1 MTHSRRRTRITF
13 LPRCWPAAVTVA
25 LLTATRPVSAQW
37 GFWQADSLLAEG
49 RLAPAESAYYAGLR
63 VAPRDPTRRAALG
76 RFLAARGGVRAG
88 AVLLEEAQF
97 FGGDSAA
104 LARALVPLYLRLRDF
119 RALYDLKP
127 SVISSAE
134 RRRATWLVNRPSDA
148 RLRDTV
154 VLLSYK
160 PIGDGRGLGTVMLR
174 FGRSE
179 IAAVIDPRVSGI
191 VVPSTFR
198 GDIRAFGTEGP
209 RTIGIADSL
218 RIGTV
223 TFTNVPAVM
232 GNADE
237 TARVG
242 FDVLG
247 PYFPGFD
254 PAKGMLTLRRVGRR
268 SPPPA
273 GSRIP
278 ALFDENG
285 MRLLIGGRWQASDA
299 SMPAMLL
306 ATRRWIWDWKL
317 GDVVLQ
323 P

>member
-1 MTHSRRRTRITF
+1 MAMLAPIHS
-13 LPRCWPAAVTVA
+13 AG
-25 LLTATRPVSAQW
+25 AQW

-49 RLAPAESAYYAGLR
+49 HLASAESAYYAATR
-63 VAPRDPTRRAALG
+63 AAPRDPTKRAALG

-97 FGGDSAA
+97 FGGDSSA
-104 LARALVPLYLRLRDF
+104 LARALVPLYVRLRDF
-119 RALYDLKP
+119 RALYELKP
-127 SVISSAE
+127 SVISAAE
-134 RRRATWLVNRPSDA
+134 RRRAIWLVNRPSDA
-148 RLRDTV
+148 RLRDSV
-154 VLLSYK
+154 VLLSYR
-160 PIGDGRGLGTVMLR
+160 PMGDGRGLGTVMLR
-174 FGRSE
+174 FGRTE
-179 IAAVIDPRVSGI
+179 IAAVIDPQVSGL
-191 VVPSTFR
+191 VLPSTLR
-198 GDIRAFGTEGP
+198 GDIRAFGTQGQQ
-209 RTIGIADSL
+209 TIGVADSV

-223 TFTNVPAVM
+223 TFTNVPALV
-232 GNADE
+232 GTADDA
-237 TARVG
+237 ARVG

-254 PAKGMLTLRRVGRR
+254 PAKAMLTLRRVGRR

-273 GSRIP
+273 GPRIP

-285 MRLLIGGRWQASDA
+285 LRLLIGGRWQPSDGNV
-299 SMPAMLL
+299 PAMLL

>member
-1 MTHSRRRTRITF
+1 M
-13 LPRCWPAAVTVA
+13 A
-25 LLTATRPVSAQW
+25 LLAPIETAVAQL

-49 RLAPAESAYYAGLR
+49 RLASAESAYYAATR
-63 VAPRDPTRRAALG
+63 TAPRDPGKRAALG
-76 RFLAARGGVRAG
+76 RYIAARGGVRAG

-104 LARALVPLYLRLRDF
+104 LARALVPLFLRLRDF
-119 RALYDLKP
+119 RSLYDLKP
-127 SVISSAE
+127 NVISVAE
-134 RRRATWLVNRPSDA
+134 RRRAIWLVNRPSDA

-154 VLLSYK
+154 VLMSYR

-179 IAAVIDPRVSGI
+179 IPAVIDPRVSG
-191 VVPSTFR
+191 VVLPSTLR
-198 GDIRAFGTEGP
+198 SDIRIFGTEGP
-209 RTIGIADSL
+209 LTIGVADSM

-223 TFTNVPAVM
+223 TFTNVPAVI

-237 TARVG
+237 AARVG

-254 PAKGMLTLRRVGRR
+254 PANAILTLRRVGRR
-268 SPPPA
+268 SPSPA
-273 GSRIP
+273 GARVP

-285 MRLLIGGRWQASDA
+285 MRLLIGGRWQPSDA

>member
-1 MTHSRRRTRITF
+1 MTHSQSRTSLCTHW
-13 LPRCWPAAVTVA
+13 LTVA
-25 LLTATRPVSAQW
+25 AIALAVPLQSAAAQW
-37 GFWQADSLLAEG
+37 GLWQADSLLAEG
-49 RLAPAESAYYAGLR
+49 RLAAAESAYYAAAR
-63 VAPRDPTRRAALG
+63 KAPRDPVARAALG

-97 FGGDSAA
+97 FEGDSAV
-104 LARALVPLYLRLRDF
+104 LARALVSLYLRLRDF
-119 RALYDLKP
+119 RALYELKP
-127 SVISSAE
+127 NVISGAE

-154 VLLSYK
+154 VLMSYR

-179 IAAVIDPRVSGI
+179 IAAVIDPDVSGI
-191 VVPSTFR
+191 VLPSAFR
-198 GDIRAFGTEGP
+198 SDIRTFGADGP
-209 RTIGIADSL
+209 FTLGVADTL

-223 TFTNVPAVM
+223 TFTNVPAAI

-237 TARVG
+237 AARVG
-242 FDVLG
+242 FDVLA
-247 PYFPGFD
+247 PYYPGFD
-254 PAKGMLTLRRVGRR
+254 PAKGLMTLRRVARR
-268 SPPPA
+268 SPPPQ
-273 GSRIP
+273 GPRIP
-278 ALFDENG
+278 ALFDETG
-285 MRLLIGGRWQASDA
+285 IRLLIGNRWQSSTAG
-299 SMPAMLL
+299 MPAMLL

>member
-1 MTHSRRRTRITF
+1 M
-13 LPRCWPAAVTVA
+13 A
-25 LLTATRPVSAQW
+25 LLAPTGSAAAQW
-37 GFWQADSLLAEG
+37 GFWHADSLLAEG
-49 RLAPAESAYYAGLR
+49 RLASAESAYYAATR
-63 VAPRDPTRRAALG
+63 AAPRDPTKRAALG

-88 AVLLEEAQF
+88 AVLIEEAQF

-104 LARALVPLYLRLRDF
+104 LSRALVPLYLRLRDF

-127 SVISSAE
+127 NVISVAE

-154 VLLSYK
+154 VLLSYR
-160 PIGDGRGLGTVMLR
+160 PIGDGRGLGTVMLQL
-174 FGRSE
+174 GRSE
-179 IAAVIDPRVSGI
+179 IAAVIDPHVSGI
-191 VVPSTFR
+191 VLPSAFR
-198 GDIRAFGTEGP
+198 GEIRTFGTEGP
-209 RTIGIADSL
+209 STLGVADSM

-223 TFTNVPAVM
+223 TFTNVPARI

-237 TARVG
+237 AARVG
-242 FDVLG
+242 FDVIG

-285 MRLLIGGRWQASDA
+285 IRLLIGGRWQPSDA
-299 SMPAMLL
+299 GMPAMLL